1 MPTAFPLRVLPDG
14 SLAQQDQFDAV
25 IEVMKFFAVTGTTAL
40 PHAPWFGLFE
50 AFTEAGRRQNQDHE
64 NLKDALNIALGKLGV
79 TAVKVQGVSTG
90 TADPRTGRRS
100 FRVTMI
106 DEFGAVRHG
115 EVQAA

>member
-25 IEVMKFFAVTGTTAL
+25 IEVMKFFALTGATAL

-50 AFTEAGRRQNQDHE
+50 AFTAAGQRQNQDHE
-64 NLKDALNIALGKLGV
+64 NLKDALNVALGKLGV
-79 TAVKVQGVSTG
+79 TSVLVKAVSTG
-90 TADPRTGRRS
+90 TMDPRTGRRS
-100 FRVTMI
+100 FQVTME
-106 DEFGAVRHG
+106 DEQGVVRHG

>member
-14 SLAQQDQFDAV
+14 SLAQLDQFEAV
-25 IEVMKFFAVTGTTAL
+25 IEVMKFIALTGSTAL

-64 NLKDALNIALGKLGV
+64 NLKDGLNIALGKLGV
-79 TAVKVQGVSTG
+79 TAVRIQAVSTG
-90 TADPRTGRRS
+90 TMDPRTGRRA
-100 FRVTMI
+100 FRVTMV
-106 DEFGAVRHG
+106 DEHGAVRHG